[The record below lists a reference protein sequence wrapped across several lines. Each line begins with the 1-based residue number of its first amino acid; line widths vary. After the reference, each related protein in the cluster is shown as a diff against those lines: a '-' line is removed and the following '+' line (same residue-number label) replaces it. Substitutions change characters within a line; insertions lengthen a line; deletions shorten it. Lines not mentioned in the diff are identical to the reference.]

1 MCLPLNIIGKLSE
14 SGWRLDQD
22 TGQPGPAGGCRDA
35 GPGLREENNNTNN
48 RIYRLTQ
55 YITLP
60 TRYLSVLYTGKYDIY
75 KISSAATAP
84 PPTRGAGTIYMKD
97 SSNQNIMELL
107 NTHRIYCIQIRQS
120 LFLLHVKFHSAQ

>member
-107 NTHRIYCIQIRQS
+107 NWIYCMQIRQS